1 MRIQDFC
8 DMKKFEEIMSNWA
21 KSTGLATVAVGDD
34 GKYISEC
41 YNFTDFCIKLTR
53 GSNEGRR
60 RCEKCDRE
68 GKGVYPCHAGLIDFG
83 IPITLDDGTVLGSI
97 IGGQVLPEHPD
108 EDKFRK
114 VADEIGVDQD
124 KYIEALGKVNVK
136 TREEIEA
143 AANLLG
149 DVINMYVRACY
160 SSARSERILDNL
172 KNGIKEAAEQ
182 IEVANDN
189 TKQIE
194 SFGHKQKILALNAS
208 IEAARAGEAGMGFA
222 VVADEVR
229 NLANK
234 SAESVQIITELIN
247 ASTAAVKNGVKSTE
261 ETSSMVNDAVDAT
274 VSVKQIISEISDSS
288 KQQVST
294 AKQVTDGVERI
305 SGVVQTN
312 TATAEESAASS
323 EQMSSQANNLIEL
336 LNTFTFKK

>member
-136 TREEIEA
+136 TREEIE
-143 AANLLG
+143 
-149 DVINMYVRACY
+149 
-160 SSARSERILDNL
+160 
-172 KNGIKEAAEQ
+172 
-182 IEVANDN
+182 VANDN

-208 IEAARAGEAGMGFA
+208 IEAARAGEAGKGFA
-222 VVADEVR
+222 VVAEEVQKLAQGMSVVSVNIRKALDEVTQTI
-229 NLANK
+229 NK
-234 SAESVQIITELIN
+234 
-247 ASTAAVKNGVKSTE
+247 
-261 ETSSMVNDAVDAT
+261 
-274 VSVKQIISEISDSS
+274 
-288 KQQVST
+288 
-294 AKQVTDGVERI
+294 
-305 SGVVQTN
+305 
-312 TATAEESAASS
+312 
-323 EQMSSQANNLIEL
+323 
-336 LNTFTFKK
+336 LNQ